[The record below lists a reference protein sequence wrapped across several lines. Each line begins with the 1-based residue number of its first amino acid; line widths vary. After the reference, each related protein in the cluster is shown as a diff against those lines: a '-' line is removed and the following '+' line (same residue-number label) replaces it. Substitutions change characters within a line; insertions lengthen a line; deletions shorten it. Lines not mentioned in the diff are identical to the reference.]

1 MTINEIIAIVLM
13 ITVVGVVLWD
23 MYKNRE
29 YEENEPK
36 E

>member
-1 MTINEIIAIVLM
+1 MTINEIVAVIVM

-23 MYKNRE
+23 MYSNGE
-29 YEENEPK
+29 HEENEPR